1 MAASASR
8 SLRAASAL
16 AVVAL
21 LVASAP
27 PAAYA
32 EFFVAARPAGGPA
45 LRISVADGAA
55 PLVGEPAG
63 TALGLTPGGSA
74 VVTRTVT
81 TATIPPRPDVVL
93 LADTTGSMQA
103 ALNDVR
109 VNAKRI
115 VDDISAVQPD
125 ARFAVAEYRDETD
138 EYAFRVNRDLTAEP
152 SQVQDAVNVWTAGGG
167 GDGPE
172 AGLNALHAVAIG
184 AVSLRA
190 ESSPIVVIFG
200 DAPSHDP
207 SVGHD
212 LAGTIEALTTRGVR
226 VVAVDVG
233 NPGTLSL
240 DQAEQFTAITRQTG
254 GVLLNAAGPAEVS
267 NAILTGIRA
276 IQATVSARITDC
288 DPQLTAAVTPA
299 ERTVDSGGTVDLTL
313 SVAVDPKARNGDYDC
328 RLEVS
333 VDGIVQGEPERLV
346 VNVSGAAPDVPV
358 LYSDAAA
365 LDLGE
370 APLGVPSSART
381 VTLTNS
387 GDYPLTV
394 AAALAEQPL
403 PAVFAV
409 TSSTC
414 AGTLA
419 VAGSCVLSL
428 TATPRA
434 IGAATSVLSLASATD
449 TGGIAAQSLA
459 LSVSGRSPTLQF
471 NPGVGRPGQVV
482 TGLGQGFPAGA
493 EVLLSWVD
501 GSGTVTAVADASG
514 RFAVPMVVFE
524 EGIAGP
530 RTALA
535 SVPAVGQVTSGTFL
549 VQSATSQP
557 GPFTRRR

>member
-32 EFFVAARPAGGPA
+32 EFFAAPRPAGGPA
-45 LRISVADGAA
+45 LRISVTDGAA

-81 TATIPPRPDVVL
+81 TATVPPRPDVVL

-115 VDDISAVQPD
+115 VDDISGVQPD
-125 ARFAVAEYRDETD
+125 ARFAVAEFRDEGD
-138 EYAFRVNRDLTAEP
+138 EFVFRLNRDLTAVP
-152 SQVQDAVNVWTAGGG
+152 SEVQEAVNVWTADGG
-167 GDGPE
+167 GDDPE
-172 AGLNALHAVAIG
+172 AGLNALYAVATG
-184 AVSLRA
+184 AVTLRT

-212 LAGTIEALTTRGVR
+212 LAGTIQALTARGVR

-233 NPGTLSL
+233 NPGSYSL
-240 DQAEQFTAITRQTG
+240 DQSGQYTEITRQTG
-254 GVLLNAAGPAEVS
+254 GVLFNAAGPSEVS
-267 NAILTGIRA
+267 NAILAGIRA
-276 IQATVSARITDC
+276 IQSTVGARVTDC
-288 DPQLTAAVTPA
+288 DPQLSASVTPA
-299 ERTVDSGGTVDLTL
+299 ERTVDSGGAVDLTVT
-313 SVAVDPKARNGDYDC
+313 VAVDPAARNGEYAC

-333 VDGIVQGEPERLV
+333 VDGLVQGEPERLSV
-346 VNVSGAAPDVPV
+346 TVSGAAPDVPV

-381 VTLTNS
+381 VTLTNT

-409 TSSTC
+409 TGSTC
-414 AGTLA
+414 AGVLA
-419 VAGSCVLSL
+419 VARSCALAL

-449 TGGIAAQSLA
+449 TGGVAAQSLA
-459 LSVSGRSPTLQF
+459 LTVSGRSPTLQF

-482 TGLGQGFPAGA
+482 TALGQGFPAGA
-493 EVLLSWVD
+493 EVLVGWVD
-501 GSGTVTAVADASG
+501 GAGTVTAVADASG

-524 EGIAGP
+524 EGLAGP
-530 RTALA
+530 RAALA
-535 SVPAVGQVTSGTFL
+535 SVPSVGQVTSGTFL
-549 VQSATSQP
+549 VQSATGQP

>member
-8 SLRAASAL
+8 SLRAASAF

-21 LVASAP
+21 LVAGAP

-32 EFFVAARPAGGPA
+32 EFFTAPRPAGGPA
-45 LRISVADGAA
+45 LRISVGDGVA

-63 TALGLTPGGSA
+63 TTLGLTPGGSA

-115 VDDISAVQPD
+115 VDDISGVQPD
-125 ARFAVAEYRDETD
+125 ARFAVAEFRDEGD
-138 EYAFRVNRDLTAEP
+138 EFVFRLNRDLTAVP
-152 SQVQDAVNVWTAGGG
+152 SEVQDAVNVWTADGG
-167 GDGPE
+167 GDDPE
-172 AGLNALHAVAIG
+172 AGLNALYSVATG
-184 AVSLRA
+184 AVSLRT

-212 LAGTIEALTTRGVR
+212 LAGTIGALTDRGVR

-233 NPGTLSL
+233 NPGSYSL
-240 DQAEQFTAITRQTG
+240 DQTGQFTEITRRTG
-254 GVLLNAAGPAEVS
+254 GVLLNAAGPSEVS
-267 NAILTGIRA
+267 NAILAGIRA
-276 IQATVSARITDC
+276 IQSTVAAHVTDC
-288 DPQLTAAVTPA
+288 DPQLTASVTPA
-299 ERTVDSGGTVDLTL
+299 EQTVDSGGAVDLTVA
-313 SVAVDPKARNGDYDC
+313 VAVDPAARNGEYAC
-328 RLEVS
+328 RLDVS
-333 VDGIVQGEPERLV
+333 VDGIVQGEPERLTV
-346 VNVSGAAPDVPV
+346 TVSGAAPDVPV
-358 LYSDAAA
+358 LHSDAAT

-370 APLGVPSSART
+370 APLGVPSAART
-381 VTLTNS
+381 VTLTNT

-409 TSSTC
+409 TGSTC
-414 AGTLA
+414 AGVLA
-419 VAGSCVLSL
+419 VARSCTMAL

-449 TGGIAAQSLA
+449 TGGVAAQSLA

-482 TGLGQGFPAGA
+482 TALGQGFPAGA
-493 EVLLSWVD
+493 EVLVGWVD
-501 GSGTVTAVADASG
+501 GTGTVPAVADASG
-514 RFAVPMVVFE
+514 RFAVPMVVFG
-524 EGIAGP
+524 EGLAGP
-530 RTALA
+530 RAALA

-549 VQSATSQP
+549 VQSATAQP